1 MKGLRGL
8 GGGDREGKGGRW
20 GEFGGKRGEGVHLS
34 FVQSMEQAVKPLY
47 NQWEDISH
55 STSPHPG
62 GFLSLIV
69 NNYSLIFYT
78 LILHNDFCL
87 NLINI

>member
-62 GFLSLIV
+62 GFLSLIT
-69 NNYSLIFYT
+69 NDYSLIF
-78 LILHNDFCL
+78 
-87 NLINI
+87 